1 MKRKKLRKYIST
13 LIAVVLLCGLATPS
27 ALAVSTSAIPIS
39 VNTSTYIRG
48 YCVAVHDMAKQRTY
62 VYTNSALTNR
72 NENEY
77 ISAKTDEIRI
87 IARSSKYDSVY
98 VSYPTS
104 KGRKKRWIPTAA
116 VFSINS
122 YKRMKA
128 ASSCKTYKFKSSSY
142 SYGSISAGD
151 IVYTYNTSGAFTRV
165 IYPTGKTWKMAW
177 VRTSDLNKSGNNQN
191 NQQISA
197 RLNEMINGN
206 FKNGVYKNH
215 TTYKGPYAK
224 EQCKGF
230 AKSITQELFGYTIG
244 STQKKPY
251 NYLINTT
258 SKTRKVGAISS
269 ISNDSQLK
277 SLLTQG
283 RPGDFIQL
291 RRRHGGSHSM
301 ILLSSSSS
309 GISVFECN
317 LDGKNYITTSYYSWA
332 TLRSKNAAIG
342 LYTATNYS
350 LH

>member
-72 NENEY
+72 NKNEY

-151 IVYTYNTSGAFTRV
+151 IVYTYNTSGSFTRV
-165 IYPTGKTWKMAW
+165 IYPTGRTWKMAW
-177 VRTSDLNKSGNNQN
+177 VRTSDLNGDANGQKSMTNALYGINVSGSYITCGFDGYVNTKGRHEGIDFKCGIGKAVYALTSGEVTRITNGFTGRNGLSTIAIYNSDTNKTVVYLHTAPTGLKVGQKINKGTKIATESWRGISSKSG
-191 NQQISA
+191 A
-197 RLNEMINGN
+197 HTHVEVRNGRR
-206 FKNGVYKNH
+206 
-215 TTYKGPYAK
+215 TAA
-224 EQCKGF
+224 
-230 AKSITQELFGYTIG
+230 AKSVNDNKLDNSNPTSFWEGQGYVV
-244 STQKKPY
+244 K
-251 NYLINTT
+251 
-258 SKTRKVGAISS
+258 
-269 ISNDSQLK
+269 
-277 SLLTQG
+277 
-283 RPGDFIQL
+283 
-291 RRRHGGSHSM
+291 
-301 ILLSSSSS
+301 
-309 GISVFECN
+309 
-317 LDGKNYITTSYYSWA
+317 
-332 TLRSKNAAIG
+332 
-342 LYTATNYS
+342 
-350 LH
+350 